1 MAGHRPPP
9 TTCPTREGSREAEA
23 EVVGSVK
30 DPLAAP
36 NTIHP
41 FSRFMGRCSGRRRA
55 PRLHWRGGGGGG
67 EEDQKLPHRASQLP
81 DQLPQLPNRT
91 TQHSDDTSQ
100 TPDPSSL
107 RTRPSSNLGSNPTL
121 PMINLPRLPKL
132 SGFSLPHLSHSQP
145 WLAALVLVILLV
157 PTDACSSRST
167 PKPRPPSPTMR
178 PNITF
183 QTYACPPAYAAW
195 YCLNGATCFTVKI
208 GISILYNCECADG
221 FMGQRCEFK
230 DLDGTYLSSSE
241 KLRMAASQTVGS
253 ASSTVI
259 VGVMIIVVGT
269 IAAAAVFTSKR
280 TRAKMRQ
287 IEQIRASGDDVDEEE
302 ESGDAESPPPV
313 HRPRPL
319 SPFHLPRASL
329 PSSPS
334 SSSSIQSPSKPPP
347 TRHWRSA
354 TVPTFLP
361 SNPPTSRHAA
371 WWRPLEED
379 WWSRR
384 RDPEEKGVMQST
396 ISYSMSQRP
405 GCPQEGHP

>member
-1 MAGHRPPP
+1 VAGHRPPP
-9 TTCPTREGSREAEA
+9 TTCPTREGSREVEA
-23 EVVGSVK
+23 EVVSSTK
-30 DPLAAP
+30 EPLAAN

-55 PRLHWRGGGGGG
+55 PRLHWRGGGG

-81 DQLPQLPNRT
+81 DQTLQLPNRT
-91 TQHSDDTSQ
+91 AQHSDETSQ
-100 TPDPSSL
+100 ASS
-107 RTRPSSNLGSNPTL
+107 PSSNLASNPIL
-121 PMINLPRLPKL
+121 PVFNLPRLPKL
-132 SGFSLPHLSHSQP
+132 SSLSLPQLSPGQP

-241 KLRMAASQTVGS
+241 KLRMAASQSVGS

-259 VGVMIIVVGT
+259 LGVMIIVVGT

-287 IEQIRASGDDVDEEE
+287 MEQIRAIGEDGDEEE
-302 ESGDAESPPPV
+302 LGDAETPPPT
-313 HRPRPL
+313 RCPRPL
-319 SPFHLPRASL
+319 SPLHLPRASL

-334 SSSSIQSPSKPPP
+334 PSTQSSSNPA

-354 TVPTFLP
+354 TVPAFLP
-361 SNPPTSRHAA
+361 SNPPVPRPA
-371 WWRPLEED
+371 WWRPLEEE

-384 RDPEEKGVMQST
+384 GSREEKGVMHST

-405 GCPQEGHP
+405 GYSQAGKPKPKSGEKLEAV

>member
-1 MAGHRPPP
+1 VAGHRPPP
-9 TTCPTREGSREAEA
+9 TTCSTREGSREVEA
-23 EVVGSVK
+23 DLVSSTKE
-30 DPLAAP
+30 PLAA
-36 NTIHP
+36 NDTFHS
-41 FSRFMGRCSGRRRA
+41 FSRLMGRCSGRRRA
-55 PRLHWRGGGGGG
+55 PRLHWRGGGG
-67 EEDQKLPHRASQLP
+67 EEDQKLPHRESQLP
-81 DQLPQLPNRT
+81 DQTLQLPNRT
-91 TQHSDDTSQ
+91 AQHSDDTSQ
-100 TPDPSSL
+100 VPNPSSH
-107 RTRPSSNLGSNPTL
+107 RSNLASSKPSL
-121 PMINLPRLPKL
+121 PIINLPRLPKL
-132 SGFSLPHLSHSQP
+132 SGFSLPQLSHGQP
-145 WLAALVLVILLV
+145 WLTALVLVILLV

-241 KLRMAASQTVGS
+241 KLRMAASQSIGS

-259 VGVMIIVVGT
+259 LGVMIIVVGT
-269 IAAAAVFTSKR
+269 IAAAAVFTRKR

-287 IEQIRASGDDVDEEE
+287 IEQIRASGDDGDEEE
-302 ESGDAESPPPV
+302 LGDAETPRPV

-319 SPFHLPRASL
+319 SPLHLPRASL

-334 SSSSIQSPSKPPP
+334 SSSMQSSSKPP

-354 TVPTFLP
+354 TVPAFLP
-361 SNPPTSRHAA
+361 SNPPMPRPA

-384 RDPEEKGVMQST
+384 GRPEEKGVMHST
-396 ISYSMSQRP
+396 ISYSMSQQP
-405 GCPQEGHP
+405 GYPQAGKP